1 MDLWLLVPAV
11 GTVAAAAVLI
21 RWRQPVL
28 AFAGRTVAYLRDVR
42 AEVRKVTWPTL
53 QDLRKSTTVIIIF
66 VVLMG
71 LLIGIIDWLWSL
83 ILINWLGRAFG

>member
-1 MDLWLLVPAV
+1 MNAV
-11 GTVAAAAVLI
+11 M
-21 RWRQPVL
+21 

-53 QDLRKSTTVIIIF
+53 EDLRKSTTVIIIF

-71 LLIGIIDWLWSL
+71 LLIGLIDWLWSV
-83 ILINWLGRAFG
+83 ILISWLGRAFG